1 MSRCCSQCSYCC
13 FHGRCD
19 RIFSLSLKVLCAQN
33 SRSLTSTA
41 APTVAPTSV
50 CPTDTGALCF
60 FGVCPSGQHCAVNWI
75 GAETCHCSDSCFES
89 CQDSDY
95 CLTGRGGWD
104 GWTCTSGS
112 QFCTS
117 ANTGYAQDMHAC
129 CPVTCS
135 SCSAQGC
142 TAVSPNKYCNFSGT
156 STCQSIANVQCRSI
170 CSRAS
175 HRCLPES
182 VQVSLRRLSVNR

>member
-19 RIFSLSLKVLCAQN
+19 RIFNLSLKVLCAQN

-75 GAETCHCSDSCFES
+75 GAETCHCSDSCFEN
-89 CQDSDY
+89 
-95 CLTGRGGWD
+95 
-104 GWTCTSGS
+104 
-112 QFCTS
+112 
-117 ANTGYAQDMHAC
+117 NT
-129 CPVTCS
+129 
-135 SCSAQGC
+135 C